1 MREATIQ
8 RILEVKPVENSDFLD
23 VVKVLGW
30 QVVTKRNDFKVGD
43 LCIYVTLDSIVP
55 EKPEFEFLRKEH
67 FRIRTMKL
75 RGELSQGIVFPLG
88 ILNEEWL
95 KLLSMLLTD
104 ARIDLDVTE
113 ALGITHYEK
122 PIPVEMK
129 GLIKS
134 NFPPYV
140 PKTDEDR
147 IQNYPAVLTELR
159 GTKVYATCKMDGTSW
174 TCVYHNGEIQICT
187 RNNSL
192 KLEGNDDNIYVR
204 MLKKYDLQNKLEKYG
219 KNIAIQAEL
228 CGPGIQKNRIELK
241 KHQLY
246 VFNVYFIDERRYGNI
261 NDVIG
266 ICVEFGLPM
275 VPVLDVW
282 ELKENMVELLEMA
295 KGKYE
300 GTTNDREGIVIR
312 PVNEMYS
319 NVMKGRMSFKVL
331 NNDFLVKNKE

>member
-43 LCIYVTLDSIVP
+43 LCVYVALDSVMP

-75 RGELSQGIVFPLG
+75 RGELSQGIVFPLS
-88 ILNEEWL
+88 ILPSAV
-95 KLLSMLLTD
+95 LLED
-104 ARIDLDVTE
+104 DDVTE
-113 ALGITHYEK
+113 ALGVTHYEK

-129 GLIKS
+129 GLIRS

-147 IQNYPAVLTELR
+147 IQNYPAVINELH
-159 GTKVYATCKMDGTSW
+159 GIKIYATCKMDGTSW
-174 TCVYHNGEIQICT
+174 TCVYHNGEIHVCT

-228 CGPGIQKNRIELK
+228 CGPGIQKNRIGLK
-241 KHQLY
+241 DHQLY
-246 VFNVYFIDERRYGNI
+246 VFNVYFIDERRYGNFY
-261 NDVIG
+261 DVIN
-266 ICVEFGLPM
+266 ICKEFDIPM
-275 VPVLDVW
+275 VPLISVW
-282 ELKENMVELLEMA
+282 ELKENIIELLEMA

-300 GTTNDREGIVIR
+300 GTNNDREGIVIR
-312 PVNEMYS
+312 PINEMYS
-319 NVMKGRMSFKVL
+319 KVMKGRMSFKVL
-331 NNDFLVKNKE
+331 NNDFLIKNKE